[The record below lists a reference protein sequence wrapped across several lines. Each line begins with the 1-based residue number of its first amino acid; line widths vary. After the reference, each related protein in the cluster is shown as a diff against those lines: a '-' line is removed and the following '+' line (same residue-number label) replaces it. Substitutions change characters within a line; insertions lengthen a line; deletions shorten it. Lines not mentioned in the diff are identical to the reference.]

1 MQHKSFEGPQR
12 KHNSKLRAACWINQQ
27 VRSVN
32 EDSFLLMKEVGGESP
47 SGQSTLGNIRFLS
60 FVGKF

>member
-27 VRSVN
+27 VRSVS
-32 EDSFLLMKEVGGESP
+32 EDSFLLRKERWEGVEGGGAPERAKH
-47 SGQSTLGNIRFLS
+47 IR
-60 FVGKF
+60 KH